1 MLWWKWIQKAKSWII
16 MIKSVIKNCICRWAF
31 LAQLFL
37 SPCLQTFTFNY
48 KTKLRKFLNLILVS
62 KMVLY
67 QSVTL
72 FNYWNFFL
80 SKKTNLAKKLQL
92 KLQRK
97 HCVRCVAIYMIYPH
111 SRTEFIFSRAYI
123 RNMVRPST
131 IVPCGLLWRAA
142 QTT

>member
-1 MLWWKWIQKAKSWII
+1 

-48 KTKLRKFLNLILVS
+48 KTNLRKFLNLILVS

-80 SKKTNLAKKLQL
+80 SKKN
-92 KLQRK
+92 
-97 HCVRCVAIYMIYPH
+97 
-111 SRTEFIFSRAYI
+111 
-123 RNMVRPST
+123 
-131 IVPCGLLWRAA
+131 
-142 QTT
+142 